1 MKKSQIIGN
10 NQLKYVTSE
19 WSIMKKLCSPF
30 IVSLYFAFQTPKYLY
45 LAMEYCGGKDLS
57 WHLDKL
63 GHLSEER
70 TKLWIA
76 EIILAIEYLH
86 SKDIIYRDL
95 KPSNVMVSSDGHIKL
110 TDFGLAKE
118 GVIGMDYARTFWGSP
133 AYLAPELIKDRK
145 FNKSSDI
152 YQIGVLMF
160 ELLTGKPPFYK
171 SSRESL
177 FNWIK
182 NSYNLEVPSYVNTI
196 TIDLLGRLLNKIPDK
211 RIGVKSFDD
220 LKNHQFFENID
231 WSLLSEKNFV
241 HDGIFTQDEI
251 KAANWISQDVLDF
264 DEQIMWNLEHK
275 VDFYDEDCKF

>member
-1 MKKSQIIGN
+1 
-10 NQLKYVTSE
+10 
-19 WSIMKKLCSPF
+19 MKKLCSPF
-30 IVSLYFAFQTPKYLY
+30 IVSLYFAFQTPKFLY
-45 LAMEYCGGKDLS
+45 LAMEYWGGKDLS

-63 GHLSEER
+63 DHLSEER

-275 VDFYDEDCKF
+275 VDFYDEDCKL